1 MMDFL
6 YIGVVTLFFL
16 ASVWLV
22 TFLEDL

>member
-1 MMDFL
+1 MMDLL

>member
-1 MMDFL
+1 MMDLL

-22 TFLEDL
+22 TLLEDL